1 MKWNELPSKG
11 PMTRERDD
19 SGRRGVLASLNRFV
33 VASFA
38 RFAIFFL
45 FFLLLLLFFCAAA
58 VKSANPTANH
68 CQKYQRNFNRFWNR
82 RLIRFNFSCDD
93 IRWYWHRRQICIA
106 TLKLDWIFKRQKKK
120 KKKMNSSWFVCDVT
134 ATKKL
139 AAKSSERK
147 TAEACKTGVKCQLIW
162 CTIWPAKS
170 TGTVDVNDSLHG

>member
-1 MKWNELPSKG
+1 MYRGIGALVVIDWTCCVVYWSIRIMKWNELPSKG

-68 CQKYQRNFNRFWNR
+68 CQKYQRNFNRFLKSSSYSIQFQLWWHPLILTSAPNLYCNFEA
-82 RLIRFNFSCDD
+82 RLNI
-93 IRWYWHRRQICIA
+93 QK
-106 TLKLDWIFKRQKKK
+106 TKKK
-120 KKKMNSSWFVCDVT
+120 EKKNE
-134 ATKKL
+134 L
-139 AAKSSERK
+139 E
-147 TAEACKTGVKCQLIW
+147 LI
-162 CTIWPAKS
+162 CLRR
-170 TGTVDVNDSLHG
+170 DSD